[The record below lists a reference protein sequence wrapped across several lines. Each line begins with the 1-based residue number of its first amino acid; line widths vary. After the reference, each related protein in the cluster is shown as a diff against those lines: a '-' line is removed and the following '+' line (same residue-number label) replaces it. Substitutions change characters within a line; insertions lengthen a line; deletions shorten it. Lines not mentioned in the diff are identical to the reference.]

1 MKRKTQ
7 HSTITV
13 GIPTCYGGQS
23 LVETVRSI
31 RKAKNGNTVRIMIIA
46 DRTPITPVVADALI
60 KLRTELT
67 WNPVEGSQTKKVKQM
82 IGKTTSDIY
91 ISTQDDITFDENTI
105 NEILNAFENDTSL
118 TMAGI
123 RIFPL
128 PPETY
133 FEAAM
138 GSMVRIVDTIAQ
150 LWNDTH
156 NHLASSGRCLAFRTT
171 HLKRFRIPENVVNS
185 DMFYYLENKRLDG
198 TFRQLAKA
206 LVYIRCPQ
214 KLKDQIAPSS
224 RYLYSK
230 KEMQKHFSQKLD
242 TEYRIPILLLLWAF
256 TKELACHPL
265 PIVYYLFIRIYT
277 LVVRQSKGVV
287 SNPVWKVELSTKNSG
302 STS

>member
-31 RKAKNGNTVRIMIIA
+31 RKAKNGNTVRIMITA

-91 ISTQDDITFDENTI
+91 ISTQDDITFDEYTI
-105 NEILNAFENDTSL
+105 DEIVDAFEKNAAL

-123 RIFPL
+123 RILPL
-128 PPETY
+128 PPQTQ

-138 GSMVRIVDTIAQ
+138 GSMVHIVDTTSQ
-150 LWNDTH
+150 LWNDTD

-185 DMFYYLENKRLDG
+185 DMFYYLENKRLGG
-198 TFRQLAKA
+198 TFRQLARA
-206 LVYIRCPQ
+206 IVYIRCPQ

-224 RYLYSK
+224 RYLYSRDEMK
-230 KEMQKHFSQKLD
+230 KYFTQNID
-242 TEYRIPILLLLWAF
+242 AEYRIPILLVIFSFLQEFILR
-256 TKELACHPL
+256 PL
-265 PIVYYLFIRIYT
+265 PSLYYA
-277 LVVRQSKGVV
+277 VVRLYTYIFRQSDTSV
-287 SNPVWKVELSTKNSG
+287 SNPIWQVDLSTKNSG
-302 STS
+302 SSL